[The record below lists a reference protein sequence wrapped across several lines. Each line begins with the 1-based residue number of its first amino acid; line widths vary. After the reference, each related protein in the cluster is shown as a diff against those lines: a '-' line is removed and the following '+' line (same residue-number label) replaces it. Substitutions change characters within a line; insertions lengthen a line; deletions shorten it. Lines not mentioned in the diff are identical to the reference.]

1 MRIIKLLSLV
11 FPGQGSQY
19 IGMGK
24 DFSNN
29 FPFANKVYQ
38 EVDEMLGFSLSKLI
52 FDGKIED
59 LTLTQ
64 NAQPAI
70 MATSIAILK
79 TLEGEGFDIRKSSFV
94 AGHSLG
100 EYTALCAT
108 GAISLGDTANLLKM
122 RGIFMQESVPV
133 GLGAMAAILGLDLNK
148 VKSLIKDI
156 SNDEIC
162 EIANDNE
169 PNQVVL
175 SGNRSTIEKVCKNA
189 KSLGA
194 KRAILL
200 PVSAPFH
207 CSLMLPAQKNM
218 INLISEVS
226 LKKPTVPL
234 ISNITASPTQN
245 PEEIRE
251 NLIKQITGR
260 VRWRESILYMHKFG
274 VRKTYEIGPG
284 RVLCNLIKRTVN
296 EIEQTNISKIEDLD
310 KLRN

>member
-1 MRIIKLLSLV
+1 MLSLV

-29 FPFANKVYQ
+29 FPIANEVYR
-38 EVDEMLGFSLSKLI
+38 EVDDVLGFSLSKLI
-52 FDGKIED
+52 FNGQIED
-59 LTLTQ
+59 LTLTK

-79 TLEGEGFDIRKSSFV
+79 TLEKEGFKIKKSKFV

-100 EYTALCAT
+100 EYTALCAS
-108 GAISLGDTANLLKM
+108 GAISLADTAHILKM
-122 RGIFMQESVPV
+122 RGIFMQEAVSVGV
-133 GLGAMAAILGLDLNK
+133 GAMAAILGLNLDSVETL
-148 VKSLIKDI
+148 VAEIKD
-156 SNDEIC
+156 NKIC

-175 SGNRSTIEKVCKNA
+175 SGHRTAIEKACVKA

-207 CSLMLPAQKNM
+207 CSLMAPAQENM
-218 INLISEVS
+218 INLISGLNIE
-226 LKKPTVPL
+226 KPNVPL
-234 ISNITASPTQN
+234 ISNVTSIPTQDI
-245 PEEIRE
+245 EEIRK
-251 NLIKQITGR
+251 NLINQITGR
-260 VRWRESILYMHKFG
+260 VRWRESILFMKKSG
-274 VRKTYEIGPG
+274 IQIIYEIGPG
-284 RVLCNLIKRTVN
+284 RVLCNLIKRIVDDV
-296 EIEQTNISKIEDLD
+296 EQENISKVEDLF
-310 KLRN
+310 KLGN

>member
-1 MRIIKLLSLV
+1 MHTLV

-24 DFSNN
+24 DFLSS
-29 FPFANKVYQ
+29 FPITKSVFD
-38 EVDEMLGFSLSKLI
+38 EVDECLGFSLSNLI
-52 FDGKIED
+52 LNGQIED

-79 TLEGEGFDIRKSSFV
+79 VLENQGLNVQNSKFV

-100 EYTALCAT
+100 EYTALCAC
-108 GAISLGDTANLLKM
+108 GAISLADTANLLRM
-122 RGIFMQESVPV
+122 RGLFMQQAVPI
-133 GLGAMAAILGLDLNK
+133 GIGAMAAIIGLDLK
-148 VKSLIKDI
+148 KIKLLVEEFNG
-156 SNDEIC
+156 SEIC

-175 SGNRSTIEKVCKNA
+175 SGNKRAIEKVCASA

-194 KRAILL
+194 KRALIL

-207 CSLMLPAQKNM
+207 CSLMAPAQENM
-218 INLISEVS
+218 IKLISEV
-226 LKKPTVPL
+226 KINKPLVPL
-234 ISNITASPTQN
+234 ISNIKAVATQDI
-245 PEEIRE
+245 EEIRE

-260 VRWRESILYMHKFG
+260 VRWRESVLYMQNYGIKK
-274 VRKTYEIGPG
+274 VYEIGPG
-284 RVLCNLIKRTVN
+284 KVLCNLIKRTVDN
-296 EIEQTNISKIEDLD
+296 IELINISKVEDLNR
-310 KLRN
+310 LRN

>member
-1 MRIIKLLSLV
+1 MLSLV

-29 FPFANKVYQ
+29 FPVAHNVYQ
-38 EVDEMLGFSLSKLI
+38 EVNEVLNFSLSKLI

-79 TLEGEGFDIRKSSFV
+79 TLESEGFNIKNTLFV

-100 EYTALCAT
+100 EYTALCAS

-133 GLGAMAAILGLDLNK
+133 GVGAMAAILGLDLNR
-148 VKSLIKDI
+148 VKTLINDI
-156 SNDEIC
+156 NNGEIC

-175 SGNRSTIEKVCKNA
+175 SGYRSTIEKVCKNA

-218 INLISEVS
+218 IDLISDVS
-226 LKKPTVPL
+226 LKKPTVPV
-234 ISNITASPTQN
+234 ISNISAIPTQN

-251 NLIKQITGR
+251 NLIQQITGR
-260 VRWRESILYMHKFG
+260 VRWRESILYMNKFG
-274 VRKTYEIGPG
+274 VKKTYEIGPG
-284 RVLCNLIKRTVN
+284 KVLCNLIRRIAN
-296 EIEQTNISKIEDLD
+296 EIEQTNISTIEDLD

>member
-1 MRIIKLLSLV
+1 MLSLV

-24 DFSNN
+24 DFSEN
-29 FPFANKVYQ
+29 FPIAKKVYD
-38 EVDEMLGFSLSKLI
+38 EVDEELGFSLSNLI
-52 FDGKIED
+52 FNGKIED

-79 TLEGEGFDIRKSSFV
+79 TLEIEGFNIKNSTFV

-108 GAISLGDTANLLKM
+108 GAISLADTATLLKM
-122 RGIFMQESVPV
+122 RGLFMQEAVPV
-133 GLGAMAAILGLDLNK
+133 GIGAMAAIVGLNLNNI
-148 VKSLIKDI
+148 KSLI
-156 SNDEIC
+156 NDFKEDGIC

-169 PNQVVL
+169 PKQVVL
-175 SGNRSTIEKVCKNA
+175 SGSRLAIEKICENA
-189 KSLGA
+189 KSYGA

-207 CSLMLPAQKNM
+207 CSLMTPAQENM
-218 INLISEVS
+218 INLISEVIV
-226 LKKPTVPL
+226 KKPVVPL
-234 ISNITASPTQN
+234 ISNINAIPTQKI
-245 PEEIRE
+245 EEIKD

-260 VRWRESILYMHKFG
+260 VRWRESVLYMQNYGIK
-274 VRKTYEIGPG
+274 KTYEIGPG
-284 RVLCNLIKRTVN
+284 RVLCNLIKRTVDK
-296 EIEQTNISKIEDLD
+296 IEQTNVSKIEDLD

>member
-1 MRIIKLLSLV
+1 MLSLV

-29 FPFANKVYQ
+29 FPIANEVYS
-38 EVDEMLGFSLSKLI
+38 EVDDVLGFSLSKLI
-52 FDGKIED
+52 FNGQIED
-59 LTLTQ
+59 LTLTK

-79 TLEGEGFDIRKSSFV
+79 TLEKEGFKIKKSKFV

-100 EYTALCAT
+100 EYTALCAS
-108 GAISLGDTANLLKM
+108 GAISLADTAHILKM
-122 RGIFMQESVPV
+122 RGIYMQEAVSVGV
-133 GLGAMAAILGLDLNK
+133 GAMAAILGLNLDNVETL
-148 VKSLIKDI
+148 VAEIKD
-156 SNDEIC
+156 NEIC

-175 SGNRSTIEKVCKNA
+175 SGHRTAIEKACVKA

-207 CSLMLPAQKNM
+207 CSLMAPAQENM
-218 INLISEVS
+218 INLISGLNIE
-226 LKKPTVPL
+226 KPNVPL
-234 ISNITASPTQN
+234 ISNVTSIPTQDI
-245 PEEIRE
+245 EEIRK
-251 NLIKQITGR
+251 NLINQITGR
-260 VRWRESILYMHKFG
+260 VRWRESILFMKKSG
-274 VRKTYEIGPG
+274 IKIIYEIGPG
-284 RVLCNLIKRTVN
+284 RVLCNLIKRIVDDV
-296 EIEQTNISKIEDLD
+296 EQENISKVEDLF
-310 KLRN
+310 KLGN

>member
-1 MRIIKLLSLV
+1 MLSLV

-29 FPFANKVYQ
+29 FPIAKKVYE
-38 EVDEMLGFSLSKLI
+38 EVDEELSFSLSKLI

-79 TLEGEGFDIRKSSFV
+79 TLETEGFDIKNSSFV

-108 GAISLGDTANLLKM
+108 GAISLADTANLLKM
-122 RGIFMQESVPV
+122 RGLFMQESVPV
-133 GLGAMAAILGLDLNK
+133 GVGAMAAILGLDLLK
-148 VKSLIKDI
+148 VKSLIQ
-156 SNDEIC
+156 NLNEDEVC

-169 PNQVVL
+169 PNQIVL
-175 SGNRSTIEKVCKNA
+175 SGNKSTIEKVCENA

-194 KRAILL
+194 KRAIIL

-218 INLISEVS
+218 INFISKVS
-226 LKKPTVPL
+226 LEKPTVPL
-234 ISNITASPTQN
+234 ISNITAIPTQN

-260 VRWRESILYMHKFG
+260 VRWRESIIYMHKLG
-274 VRKTYEIGPG
+274 VKKAYEIGPG

-296 EIEQTNISKIEDLD
+296 EIEQTNFSKIEDLD
-310 KLRN
+310 KLRNS

>member
-1 MRIIKLLSLV
+1 MLSLV

-29 FPFANKVYQ
+29 FPVAHKVYE
-38 EVDEMLGFSLSKLI
+38 EVDEELGFSLSKLI
-52 FDGKIED
+52 FDGRLED

-70 MATSIAILK
+70 MATSIAILR
-79 TLEGEGFDIRKSSFV
+79 TMENEGFDIKNSSFV

-100 EYTALCAT
+100 EYTALCAV
-108 GAISLGDTANLLKM
+108 GAISLADTANLLKM
-122 RGIFMQESVPV
+122 RGLFMQESVPV
-133 GLGAMAAILGLDLNK
+133 GVGAMAAILGLDLDK
-148 VKSLIKDI
+148 VNLLLKNL
-156 SNDEIC
+156 NADEIC

-175 SGNRSTIEKVCKNA
+175 SGNRLTIEKVCDEA

-207 CSLMLPAQKNM
+207 CSLMVPAQKNM

-226 LKKPTVPL
+226 LEKPTVPL
-234 ISNITASPTQN
+234 VSNITAIPTQN

-260 VRWRESILYMHKFG
+260 VRWRESIIFMHKLG
-274 VRKTYEIGPG
+274 VNKAYEIGPG

-296 EIEQTNISKIEDLD
+296 EIEQINFSKIEDMD
-310 KLRN
+310 KLRNN